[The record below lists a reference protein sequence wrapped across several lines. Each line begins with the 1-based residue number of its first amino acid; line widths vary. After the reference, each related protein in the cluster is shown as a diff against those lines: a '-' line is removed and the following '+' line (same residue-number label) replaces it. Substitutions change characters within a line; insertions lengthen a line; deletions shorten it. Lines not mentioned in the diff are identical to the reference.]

1 MDEKTRALLEELR
14 AKPGPWLLA
23 TDVAP
28 VMRWNPQCVRL
39 KGQRGDLPFPA
50 EAHGCRSTKKPFSHG
65 RKKIFEGSDRNVRN
79 SHHRYHNAVFRAH
92 GHDRAAHLRG
102 GVGWRR

>member
-28 VMRWNPQCVRL
+28 VMRWNPQCIRL
-39 KGQRGDLPFPA
+39 KGQIYKKAFLTWA
-50 EAHGCRSTKKPFSHG
+50 E
-65 RKKIFEGSDRNVRN
+65 EN
-79 SHHRYHNAVFRAH
+79 
-92 GHDRAAHLRG
+92 L
-102 GVGWRR
+102 

>member
-39 KGQRGDLPFPA
+39 KGQRGDLPFSA
-50 EAHGCRSTKKPFSHG
+50 EAHGSRVQIYKKAFLAWA
-65 RKKIFEGSDRNVRN
+65 EEN
-79 SHHRYHNAVFRAH
+79 
-92 GHDRAAHLRG
+92 L
-102 GVGWRR
+102 